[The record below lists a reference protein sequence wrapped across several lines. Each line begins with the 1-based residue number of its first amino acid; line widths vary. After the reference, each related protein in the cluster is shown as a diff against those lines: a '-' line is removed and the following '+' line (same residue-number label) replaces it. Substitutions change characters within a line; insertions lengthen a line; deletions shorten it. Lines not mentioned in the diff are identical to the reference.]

1 MTRIIAGSARGRRLA
16 VPAKGTRPT
25 TDRVR
30 EALFSTIESELAST
44 GRTWSQ
50 LRVLDLFAGT
60 GALGLES
67 LSRGAHSAILVEK
80 TRASATVLAANV
92 AAVGHDGAQVLIK
105 DARQVATSSVPD
117 GKVDVCFVDPPYDW
131 PAEDVR
137 DLLAGLADAGWL
149 ADDAI
154 VVVER
159 DARDHKNPMPPSW
172 AEPRRR
178 AYGDTVLWYGQA
190 SVAAHSTEDVQ

>member
-30 EALFSTIESELAST
+30 EALFSTLESEFAAT

-67 LSRGAHSAILVEK
+67 LSRGAKSAILVEK

-92 AAVGHDGAQVLIK
+92 AAVGQDGAQVVVR
-105 DARQVATSSVPD
+105 DAWQVATLPAPD
-117 GKVDVCFVDPPYDW
+117 GGVDVCFIDPPYDW
-131 PAEDVR
+131 PADDVR
-137 DLLAGLADAGWL
+137 NLLTCLADANWL
-149 ADDAI
+149 AEGAI

-159 DARDHKNPMPPSW
+159 DARDHKNPMPSSW
-172 AEPRRR
+172 TESRRR
-178 AYGDTVLWYGQA
+178 PYGDTVLWYGQA
-190 SVAAHSTEDVQ
+190 TLAADGTEDFS